1 MYAEKLPPHDIDA
14 EDSVLGS
21 LLINGDAINEVAPT
35 LDADD
40 FYRESNRWCYE
51 ACVDL
56 YNRGVPIDQ
65 VSVESELNRRERL
78 SNMGGAAYLSHL
90 VTVVP
95 TSVHI
100 KAYAGIVR
108 RMATM
113 RRIIESA
120 GQISKIGYDAG
131 PDEEEA
137 LSRAEDILFQ
147 LRSGQRSRDFVHI
160 RDVLD
165 EYLEEGGTFVRDEGE
180 GPLSVALT
188 GFHNLDTLLGGLH
201 RSDLIIL
208 AARPS
213 LGKSSLALN
222 ITKTAALDQGARV
235 AVFSLEMNREQ
246 VVQRLLSSEA
256 GVDTRNFRLD
266 ESGLQRFTEEESA
279 RVVDATGRLGSAHIY
294 IDDSP
299 NLNIVELRSKAK
311 RLHLEQPIDLIIV
324 DYMGLM
330 LQRGDNNVAE
340 MSEISRSLK
349 LLARDL
355 NVPLVALSQ
364 LSRAP
369 ELRQDHKP
377 MLSDLRESG
386 SIEQDADVVMFIYK
400 ADRYY
405 TEQQW
410 AKLFPDE
417 MYPKGIADIIIGKHR
432 NGPTG
437 TIQLRF
443 VDHLAKFEPLPVGVA

>member
-21 LLINGDAINEVAPT
+21 LLINGEAINEVAPI

-78 SNMGGAAYLSHL
+78 TNMGGGAYLSHL

-165 EYLEEGGTFVRDEGE
+165 EYIEESGFGPDTEA

-222 ITKTAALDQGARV
+222 IARTAALEQGARV
-235 AVFSLEMNREQ
+235 AVFSLEMGKQQ
-246 VVQRLLSSEA
+246 VVQRLLSCES
-256 GVDTRNFRLD
+256 GVDTRKFRLG
-266 ESGLQRFTEEESA
+266 EFTAEEEA
-279 RVVDATGRLGSAHIY
+279 NVIEATGKLAQAPIY

-299 NLNIVELRSKAK
+299 FPDNSRAAEQGQK
-311 RLHLEQPIDLIIV
+311 RLHLEQPVDLIIV

-355 NVPLVALSQ
+355 NVPLLALSQ

-410 AKLFPDE
+410 GKLYPDE
-417 MYPKGIADIIIGKHR
+417 MYPKGIADIIVGKHR

>member
-21 LLINGDAINEVAPT
+21 LLINGDAITEVVAQ

-56 YNRGVPIDQ
+56 FNRGVPIDQ

-100 KAYAGIVR
+100 RAYAGIVR

-165 EYLEEGGTFVRDEGE
+165 EYLEESGFGPDAEA

-222 ITKTAALDQGARV
+222 IARTAALEQGARV
-235 AVFSLEMNREQ
+235 AVFSLEMGKQQ
-246 VVQRLLSSEA
+246 VVQRLLSCES
-256 GVDTRNFRLD
+256 GVDTRKFRLG
-266 ESGLQRFTEEESA
+266 EFTAEEEA
-279 RVVDATGRLGSAHIY
+279 DVIEATGKLAQAPIY

-299 NLNIVELRSKAK
+299 FLTIVELRSKAK
-311 RLHLEQPIDLIIV
+311 RLHLEQPVDLIIV

-410 AKLFPDE
+410 GKLYPDE
-417 MYPKGIADIIIGKHR
+417 IYPKGIADIIVGKHR

>member
-21 LLINGDAINEVAPT
+21 LLINGDAMPEVAPLLT
-35 LDADD
+35 HED
-40 FYRESNRWCYE
+40 FYRESNRWCYR
-51 ACVDL
+51 ACMEL
-56 YNRGVPIDQ
+56 YDRGVPIDQ
-65 VSVESELNRRERL
+65 VSVENELTRLERL
-78 SNMGGAAYLSHL
+78 TSVGGAAYLSHL
-90 VTVVP
+90 VSVVP
-95 TSVHI
+95 TSAHVEHYARIVH
-100 KAYAGIVR
+100 
-108 RMATM
+108 RMAMM

-120 GQISKIGYDAG
+120 GEISKIGYEAG
-131 PDEEEA
+131 PDEDEA

-147 LRSGQRSRDFVHI
+147 LRSGQSSRDFVHI
-160 RDVLD
+160 KEVLNEYLD
-165 EYLEEGGTFVRDEGE
+165 ESGFGPDAGEEGQ
-180 GPLSVALT
+180 LSRALT
-188 GFHNLDTLLGGLH
+188 GFANLDTLLGGLH

-222 ITKTAALDQGARV
+222 IALYAALEQGARV
-235 AVFSLEMNREQ
+235 AVFSLEMGKQQ
-246 VVQRLLSSEA
+246 VVQRLLSCEA
-256 GVDTRNFRLD
+256 GVDTRKFRLGEFTPD
-266 ESGLQRFTEEESA
+266 EQTN
-279 RVVDATGRLGSAHIY
+279 VINATGKLAEAPIY

-299 NLNIVELRSKAK
+299 FLTIVELRSKAK
-311 RLHLEQPIDLIIV
+311 RLHLENKIDLIIV

-330 LQRGDNNVAE
+330 LQRGDNNVSE

-355 NVPLVALSQ
+355 DVPLLALSQ

-369 ELRQDHKP
+369 EMRQDHRP
-377 MLSDLRESG
+377 QLSDLRESG

-400 ADRYY
+400 GDRYY

-410 AKLFPDE
+410 GKLYPDQ
-417 MYPKGIADIIIGKHR
+417 MYPKGIADIIVGKHR

-437 TIQLRF
+437 TVQLRF
-443 VDHLAKFEPLPVGVA
+443 IDHLAKFEPLPVGVA

>member
-21 LLINGDAINEVAPT
+21 LLINGEAISDVVA
-35 LDADD
+35 LLNADD
-40 FYRESNRWCYE
+40 FYRESNRWCYQ

-56 YNRGVPIDQ
+56 FNRGVAIDQ
-65 VSVESELNRRERL
+65 VSVESELSGKERL
-78 SNMGGAAYLSHL
+78 AGMGGAAYLSHL

-100 KAYAGIVR
+100 KTYAGIVR
-108 RMATM
+108 RLATM

-120 GQISKIGYDAG
+120 GHISKIGYDAG

-160 RDVLD
+160 REILD
-165 EYLEEGGTFVRDEGE
+165 GYLEESGFGPDAEA

-222 ITKTAALDQGARV
+222 IARTAAVEQGARV
-235 AVFSLEMNREQ
+235 AVFSLEMGKQQ
-246 VVQRLLSSEA
+246 VVQRLLSCES
-256 GVDTRNFRLD
+256 GVDTRKFRLG
-266 ESGLQRFTEEESA
+266 EFTQEEESD
-279 RVVDATGRLGSAHIY
+279 VLEATGKLAEAPIY

-299 NLNIVELRSKAK
+299 FLTIVELRSKAK

-330 LQRGDNNVAE
+330 LQRGDNNVSE

-355 NVPLVALSQ
+355 NVPLLALSQ

-369 ELRQDHKP
+369 ELRQDHRP

-410 AKLFPDE
+410 GKLYPDE

>member
-21 LLINGDAINEVAPT
+21 LLINGEAINEVAPL

-165 EYLEEGGTFVRDEGE
+165 EYLEESGFGPDAEA

-222 ITKTAALDQGARV
+222 IARTASVEQGARV
-235 AVFSLEMNREQ
+235 AVFSLEMGKQQ
-246 VVQRLLSSEA
+246 VVQRLLSCES
-256 GVDTRNFRLD
+256 GVDTRKFRLG
-266 ESGLQRFTEEESA
+266 EFTAEEEA
-279 RVVDATGRLGSAHIY
+279 NVIEATGKLAQAPIY

-299 NLNIVELRSKAK
+299 FLTIVELRSKAK
-311 RLHLEQPIDLIIV
+311 RLHLEDPIDLIIV

-355 NVPLVALSQ
+355 NVPLLALSQ

-410 AKLFPDE
+410 GKLYPDE
-417 MYPKGIADIIIGKHR
+417 MYPKGIADIIVGKHR